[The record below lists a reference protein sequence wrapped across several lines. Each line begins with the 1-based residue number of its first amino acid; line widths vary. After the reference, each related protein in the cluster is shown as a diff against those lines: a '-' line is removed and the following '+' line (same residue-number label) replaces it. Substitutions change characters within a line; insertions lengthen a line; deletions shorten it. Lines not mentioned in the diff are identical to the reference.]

1 MERYCL
7 TGQSANN
14 NNNNN
19 NNDNDDDNNNNNNNN
34 LETKG
39 YSADQGT
46 GEMLILGWM
55 LKKCVMKCKLG
66 LSGSS

>member
-1 MERYCL
+1 MR
-7 TGQSANN
+7 TTSTIKFWSV
-14 NNNNN
+14 
-19 NNDNDDDNNNNNNNN
+19 N

-39 YSADQGT
+39 YFADQGK

-55 LKKCVMKCKLG
+55 LKKCVMKCEPG